1 MTFFSHSLKAKI
13 QSLYVRKGI
22 FFIIKY
28 SFIKSIS
35 SFISIAYTY
44 KVSLDEVNSKSL
56 SSKFFSSY
64 SFNELNIDDKKK
76 ILNNSENK
84 DETFYFRYNSLS
96 DNSHNFVI
104 KKNGEIC
111 GFCSLKLN
119 YSNPNSNHLIDLN
132 LNGYFSSDYIFK
144 KHRGKNLQVYS
155 LLKRIEFLKNM
166 GYKTATC
173 FMINSQYVSKN
184 NYEKHGFR
192 KIIIVVYI
200 FRKIIRLVLPLR
212 KRNK

>member
-1 MTFFSHSLKAKI
+1 MTLFSPSLKTKI
-13 QSLYVRKGI
+13 QSLFVRKGL

-28 SFIKSIS
+28 SFIKFFS
-35 SFISIAYTY
+35 SFISVAYTY
-44 KVSLDEVNSKSL
+44 KVSLNEVDIKSL
-56 SSKFFSSY
+56 SYKIFSSY
-64 SFNELNIDDKKK
+64 SFNELKDDDKKK
-76 ILNNSENK
+76 ILNYNENK
-84 DETFYFRYNSLS
+84 DETFYFRYKSLS